1 MQKTADIDDFASG
14 GPKPVDPSRYRPI
27 SIRREPTKLDKALID
42 AGSSQLFGP
51 IFDDPGDPIAADMS
65 SPGKGAAMYGAL
77 AGLLGAA
84 AGKGVSKL
92 SKELGPE
99 YALDEKKSMIA
110 GGATTA
116 VLAAM
121 AAYISR
127 YRKNAELKDQMLRL
141 PSGAT
146 RRDVSLN
153 PVLGSEINPEYVK
166 QMGIM
171 NAALKGRLPKE
182 WMTGEA

>member
-1 MQKTADIDDFASG
+1 MLKTADFDSSG
-14 GPKPVDPSRYRPI
+14 SKPVDASKYRPL
-27 SIRREPTKLDKALID
+27 SIRREPTHLDKALID

-65 SPGKGAAMYGAL
+65 SPAKGAAMYGAL

-92 SKELGPE
+92 SKEVSPDKPV
-99 YALDEKKSMIA
+99 DETKAMLI
-110 GGATTA
+110 GGSTTA

-127 YRKNAELKDQMLRL
+127 FRKNNELKDQMLRL
-141 PSGAT
+141 PQGAT
-146 RRDVSLN
+146 RRDVALN
-153 PVLGSEINPEYVK
+153 PVLGAENNPEYVK
-166 QMGIM
+166 QMGIL
-171 NAALKGRLPKE
+171 NAALKGRLPKD
-182 WMTGEA
+182 WNQMA